1 LGNGKV
7 VTLVFDMHNEYG
19 WKALKETGGT
29 RGEVKGLRYLFGSQV
44 AIFTLDPESSRTRQV
59 PVDGSV
65 VISLDQITVDDIAPL
80 QDELRLHQTAVEAAH
95 LVYTR
100 YGRNWLEQLL
110 AYGDAGDIKGLAEQI
125 GANRESLAALY
136 RKLKR
141 VADLPFIVPSDQKP
155 KKGHR

>member
-1 LGNGKV
+1 MRWVTLGNGKV

-65 VISLDQITVDDIAPL
+65 VISLDQITVDDIAC
-80 QDELRLHQTAVEAAH
+80 
-95 LVYTR
+95 
-100 YGRNWLEQLL
+100 
-110 AYGDAGDIKGLAEQI
+110 
-125 GANRESLAALY
+125 
-136 RKLKR
+136 
-141 VADLPFIVPSDQKP
+141 
-155 KKGHR
+155 